1 MQTNRLSIQGG
12 NSPKEA
18 ITNFCSAG
26 AQKLGDF
33 LKGYSK
39 SVKLQI

>member
-1 MQTNRLSIQGG
+1 MQTNRLSIWGE
-12 NSPKEA
+12 NSPKKD

-33 LKGYSK
+33 LKGYSE
-39 SVKLQI
+39 SFKLQI